1 MDPLLFVLFITAT
14 AVLVL
19 TPGPIVG
26 LAIAETLANDTRNG
40 LAVVLG
46 ASTVACVFLTINY
59 IGFSVIQGL
68 SDIVLDVIR
77 YAGAAYL
84 IYMAVSA
91 FRSSP
96 NTGVEK
102 QNVKSAGKS
111 YRSALLVA
119 ASNPKTILFFA
130 AFFPQFITKELP
142 IDNQLLILSV
152 TFLVVTVVLDSFWVF
167 VASKAKSILSQNSN
181 SRLLNR
187 ISASVL
193 ASGATSLLFLNG

>member
-68 SDIVLDVIR
+68 SDTVLDVIR

-96 NTGVEK
+96 NTGMEK
-102 QNVKSAGKS
+102 QNVKSVGKS
-111 YRSALLVA
+111 YRSALLIA

-167 VASKAKSILSQNSN
+167 VAAKAKSVLSQNSN